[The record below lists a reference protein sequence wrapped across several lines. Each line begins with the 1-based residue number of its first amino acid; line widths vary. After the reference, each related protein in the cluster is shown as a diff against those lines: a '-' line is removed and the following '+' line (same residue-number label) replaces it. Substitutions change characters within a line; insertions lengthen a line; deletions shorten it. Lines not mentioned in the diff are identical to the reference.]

1 MNVTAPSASGQS
13 SSGFAIPFDHTRLDR
28 LMDDAG
34 IDVVVATSKHN
45 VAYLLGGHR
54 ADFFDYMD
62 ATGLSR
68 YLPVVVYERGRPERA
83 AYIGHSLEKFQVQ
96 DKPLWTPETQTVTRT
111 SVGAMEKA
119 VTYMAKAG
127 MAPKRIAAEFGFLPY
142 DAARVL
148 RDAFPDADWVDAVH
162 VLERQR
168 LKKSPAELTLLK
180 AASEKVL
187 ASMQA
192 VIEGTAPGATKAE
205 VAEALRREEVN
216 RGLTFEYCLITAGS
230 NLNRAPT
237 AQRWEKGDIMS
248 IDSGG
253 QYRGYIG
260 DICRMAIQGEADAEL
275 EDMLAEIEMIQRA
288 AMKPS
293 KAGAPGRVIYEAA
306 EPLCAK
312 SKFQPLDFLAPG
324 MGLVSHEA
332 PHLTASGPIPYP
344 ATDADLPLEA
354 GTVISVET
362 TLPHAKRGFIK
373 LEDTVVV
380 TDTGFEIYGEGL
392 RGWNRAG
399 AKV

>member
-1 MNVTAPSASGQS
+1 MNVTMNVTAPSASGL
-13 SSGFAIPFDHTRLDR
+13 AIPFDHTRLDR

-34 IDVVVATSKHN
+34 IDVVVVTSKHN
-45 VAYLLGGHR
+45 AQYLTGGHR
-54 ADFFDYMD
+54 ANFFDYMD
-62 ATGLSR
+62 ASGLSR
-68 YLPVVVYERGRPERA
+68 YLPVFVYVKGAPEKA
-83 AYIGHSLEKFQVQ
+83 AYIGHRLEGFQV
-96 DKPLWTPETQTVTRT
+96 KAEPLWVPEVQASSGT
-111 SVGAMEKA
+111 SIDAVQKA
-119 VTYMAKAG
+119 VAYMAKAG
-127 MAPKRIAAEFGFLPY
+127 LKPKRIAAELAFLPY
-142 DAARVL
+142 DSARVL

-168 LKKSPAELTLLK
+168 LKKSPAELALLK

-216 RGLTFEYCLITAGS
+216 RGLTFEYCLITAGT

-237 AQRWEKGDIMS
+237 AQRWEKGEIMS

-260 DICRMAIQGEADAEL
+260 DICRMAIQGEPDAEL
-275 EDMLAEIEMIQRA
+275 EDMLGEIEMIQRA
-288 AMKPS
+288 AMKPI

-306 EPLCAK
+306 EPLRAK
-312 SKFQPLDFLAPG
+312 SKFQPLDFLAHG

-399 AKV
+399 I